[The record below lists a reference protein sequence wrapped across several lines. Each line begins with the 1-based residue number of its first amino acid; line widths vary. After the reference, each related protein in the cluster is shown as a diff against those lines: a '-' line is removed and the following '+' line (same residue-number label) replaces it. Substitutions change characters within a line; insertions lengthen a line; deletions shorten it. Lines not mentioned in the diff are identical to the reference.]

1 MTARP
6 VPALIEFLALGGPVV
21 WILLVFSHAVLAI
34 AIGKLWQFAR
44 SGLFGGAATERIAS
58 ALGEFRL
65 AGAEPAL
72 GTLESVRAPAAALL
86 RQALL
91 HLQRGKLPESRL
103 QDELSRLAQ
112 EQLSVL
118 RRFLRPLD
126 VMANA
131 ATLLGLFGTVLGMIT
146 AFQQLQAAGTQVDP
160 ALLSGGI
167 WVALLTT
174 AVGLA
179 VAIPATIL
187 YNWLDSVVENCAAQM
202 QDSVARLFT
211 LEAERRSGDVVAFD
225 APAHAVK
232 SHAASA

>member
-1 MTARP
+1 MNTSP
-6 VPALIEFLALGGPVV
+6 LDEIVEFLVLGGPVV
-21 WILLVFSHAVLAI
+21 WILVAFSHAVLAI
-34 AIGKLWQFAR
+34 ALGKLWQFTRLGMFGA
-44 SGLFGGAATERIAS
+44 SGRQRTTVALEQYRTGG
-58 ALGEFRL
+58 
-65 AGAEPAL
+65 
-72 GTLESVRAPAAALL
+72 PAAALAVLEGERSPAAAIL

-91 HLQRGKLPESRL
+91 HLQRGKLGEQRL

-112 EQLSVL
+112 AQLNTL

-146 AFQQLQAAGTQVDP
+146 AFQELQAAGSQVDP

-187 YNWLDSVVENCAAQM
+187 YNWFDGSVEGCAARM
-202 QDSVARLFT
+202 QDGVAQLFT
-211 LEAERRSGDVVAFD
+211 LEAERCGADVVAFG
-225 APAHAVK
+225 APHAVK
-232 SHAASA
+232 THAASA